1 MKHPIHS
8 SRGQRGVFMIEA
20 LVAILVFTIGM
31 LGMLGLAARGMSA
44 QADARYRNEAANYAN
59 ELASVIALGVDRS
72 ALAVSP
78 TSIQNSLPAFQHQPS
93 PAPPNTGCSFTGTAT
108 TNAGVQAVLDRMVA
122 AGSGLPG
129 ATAAGQQ
136 IHVDASNAGF
146 NRVTIT
152 LCWKAADDVVSRRH
166 TFVTYIN

>member
-1 MKHPIHS
+1 MKHIVS
-8 SRGQRGVFMIEA
+8 IQAGQRGVFMIEA

-59 ELASVIALGVDRS
+59 EIASVIALGVDRS
-72 ALAVSP
+72 NLSTNP
-78 TSIQNSLPAFQHQPS
+78 TSVQNTLPNFQHQPS
-93 PAPPNTGCSFTGTAT
+93 PTPPNTGCTFTGTAT
-108 TNAGVQAVLDRMVA
+108 TNPGVLAVLGRMTA

-129 ATAAGQQ
+129 ATAEGQQ
-136 IHVDASNAGF
+136 IHVDASATGF